1 MMALEP
7 IALDAWRVFL
17 NAHAAVV
24 ERIEAALAEAELPPL
39 GWYDVLWAL
48 YRAPEQKLRMH
59 ELAPQVVLSRSG
71 LVRLVDRVEGAGLVA
86 RERCLTDRR
95 GAFAVLTP
103 DGEAMLRRMLP
114 VYEQAICDWFATPV
128 GDGAQALADTLT
140 RVQVAAR

>member
-1 MMALEP
+1 MVALEP
-7 IALDAWRVFL
+7 EALDAWRVFL

-24 ERIEAALAEAELPPL
+24 ERIERALAEAELPPL

-48 YRAPEQKLRMH
+48 YRAPEQKLRMQ
-59 ELAPQVVLSRSG
+59 ESPRRWCSGSG
-71 LVRLVDRVEGAGLVA
+71 LVRLVDRVEAAGLVE

-95 GAFAVLTP
+95 GAYAVLTP
-103 DGEAMLRRMLP
+103 DGEAMLRRMWP
-114 VYEQAICDWFATPV
+114 VYEASIAAFFAAPV

>member
-1 MMALEP
+1 MPLEP
-7 IALDAWRVFL
+7 EALDAWRVFL

-24 ERIEAALAEAELPPL
+24 ERIERALAEAELPPL

-71 LVRLVDRVEGAGLVA
+71 LVRLVDRVEAAGLVE

-95 GAFAVLTP
+95 GAYAVLTP
-103 DGEAMLRRMLP
+103 DGEAMLAAHVAGLRGVHRRVLRGTGGRRRP
-114 VYEQAICDWFATPV
+114 
-128 GDGAQALADTLT
+128 ALADTLT

>member
-1 MMALEP
+1 MSLEP
-7 IALDAWRVFL
+7 EALDAWRVFL

-24 ERIEAALAEAELPPL
+24 ERIERALAEAELPPL

-71 LVRLVDRVEGAGLVA
+71 LVRLVDRVEAAGLVE

-95 GAFAVLTP
+95 GAYAVLTP
-103 DGEAMLRRMLP
+103 DGEAMLRRMWP
-114 VYEQAICDWFATPV
+114 VYEAAIAAFFAAPV
-128 GDGAQALADTLT
+128 GEGAQALADTLT